1 MYKFTSLL
9 LLILFASCSS
19 QPPQAWIRINQLG
32 YLPGTPKTA
41 VLVSKDDITPTGFV
55 VYTADDNRPVFSNE
69 EVLPFGEWGPFLKS
83 YRLNFSKFREPGSYY
98 IEAAGIK
105 SPVFEIGDEVY
116 AGTADFI
123 LNYMRQQRC
132 GYNTFYES
140 TCHQHDGYIIYH
152 PKPEKDST
160 HIDVRGGW
168 HDASDYL
175 QYVATSANA
184 VYQMLFAYQH
194 NPEVFGDQF
203 QANGEKGS
211 NGIPDILDEAK
222 WGLDWLDRMNPGYGE
237 MYNQLA
243 DDRDH
248 TGYKL
253 PANDKADYGM
263 GPGGARPVY
272 FCTGKPQ
279 GSEKYKN
286 RATGIASTAGKY
298 ASAFALGSD
307 LLKAYYPEFSK
318 KIEQKAHDAYTWGS
332 LNPGVCQT
340 APHGAPY
347 FYEEDNWVDD
357 MELAA
362 AQLYASSGKAG
373 YLEDAVGY
381 GQQEPVTPWMGADTA
396 RHYQWYPFLNLGHA
410 HLAFE
415 LESKNQPEFAHYLE
429 KGIQQVYEKGKSN
442 PFYVG
447 VPFIWCSNNL
457 VAAIATQCHVYR
469 NATSDDTWYEME
481 QSLIDWLFGCNPWGT
496 SMIIGLPEG
505 GDFPADTHSAAVT
518 LLNRQPVGG
527 LVDGPIYGS
536 IFGKLEGVYLSGE
549 DEYAPFQ
556 SSLVIYHDDNADYS
570 SNEPTMDG
578 TASLSYILSALE
590 AEGLDSSGER

>member
-1 MYKFTSLL
+1 MNKLILPL
-9 LLILFASCSS
+9 LLILFIGCTS

-41 VLVSKDDITPTGFV
+41 VLVAKDDMNLSEFT
-55 VYTADDNRPVFSNE
+55 VFSASDDS
-69 EVLPFGEWGPFLKS
+69 EVFSSGQIETFGEWGAFKKGFRLSFDSLK
-83 YRLNFSKFREPGSYY
+83 EPGEYY
-98 IEAAGIK
+98 VEAAGIK
-105 SPVFEIGDEVY
+105 SPVFKIGNDVY

-140 TCHQHDGYIIYH
+140 TCHQHDGFIIFH
-152 PKPEKDST
+152 PDPEKDST

-184 VYQMLFAYQH
+184 VYQMLYAYRQ
-194 NPEVFGDQF
+194 NPEVFGDEY
-203 QANGEKGS
+203 QANGEAGS

-222 WGLDWLDRMNPGYGE
+222 WGLDWLDRMNPGGRE

-253 PANDKADYGM
+253 PADDKANYGM
-263 GPGGARPVY
+263 GSGGARPVY
-272 FCTGKPQ
+272 FCTGEPQ
-279 GSEKYKN
+279 GSERYKN

-298 ASAFALGSD
+298 ASAFALGSE
-307 LLKAYYPEFSK
+307 LLKAHYPEFSAT
-318 KIEQKAHDAYTWGS
+318 IAEKAKEAYGWGRE
-332 LNPGVCQT
+332 NPGACQT
-340 APHGAPY
+340 APHAAPY

-362 AQLYASSGKAG
+362 AQLYASSGEAR
-373 YLEDAVGY
+373 YLEDAVEY
-381 GQQEPVTPWMGADTA
+381 GHQEPVTPWMGADTA
-396 RHYQWYPFLNLGHA
+396 RHYQWYPFLNLGHT

-415 LESKNQPEFAHYLE
+415 LENESRKEFTNYLE
-429 KGIQQVYEKGKSN
+429 KGIERVYERGKNN
-442 PFYVG
+442 PFYMG

-457 VAAIATQCHVYR
+457 VTAIATQCHIYR
-469 NATSDDTWYEME
+469 NATGDDTYYDME

-496 SMIIGLPEG
+496 SMIIGLPRD
-505 GDFPADTHSAAVT
+505 GDFPEDTHSAAVT
-518 LLNRQPVGG
+518 LLNRQPIGG

-536 IFGKLEGVYLSGE
+536 IFGKLKGVYLSGE

-556 SSLVIYHDDNADYS
+556 SSLVVYHDDNADYS

-578 TASLSYILSALE
+578 TASLSYILSSLE
-590 AEGLDSSGER
+590 AEGRRGD